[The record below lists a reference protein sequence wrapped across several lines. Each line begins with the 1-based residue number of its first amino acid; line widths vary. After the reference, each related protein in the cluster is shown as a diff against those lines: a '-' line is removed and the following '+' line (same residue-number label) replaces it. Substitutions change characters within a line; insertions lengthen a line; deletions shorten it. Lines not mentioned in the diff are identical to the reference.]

1 MYFISFLKKIFY
13 QEKHEEISEENEIL
27 KNNNSKNNT
36 NIEINE
42 CKNNYSFILE
52 NIMIIR
58 IILIIAFFYFIS
70 FFIKM
75 MKKEKAF
82 KNQNLSLNQKLFT
95 KADLDN
101 LKSHQ
106 LINNKNILLSK
117 KININLKLEHSN
129 YVHLEIESNHKNR
142 WKVPKEILNKDYFK
156 TLNEKK
162 SVKKKVEFEIEYG
175 QQNDDFFFNL
185 YFESGRNKNILY
197 SFTTENNFL
206 YSKTYINFESIL
218 SSDDIYGFG
227 ERIHSFKLTEGIY
240 TIWPTNQKPI
250 YDEGKGGQ
258 NLFGHQPIGLHK
270 TKFKDLW
277 LGFVFFN
284 SNAQDV
290 QIYKNYKGN
299 TILSH
304 KTIGGIINYYIIVNN
319 SPENVIKDINY
330 LIGLPPLP
338 PYWGLGYHHGSDMI
352 KDIDTFK
359 EIYQLYKT
367 KKIPIDSM
375 WIKEIV
381 LNKEYKNM
389 DEDDEL
395 NDDNFAYF
403 IREKLHYNDRTNL
416 VITRD
421 CDISYNDRHYQK
433 YFKIADEYN
442 ILVKSGFTE
451 SNLISQYEK
460 GRAMTPDF
468 LDPEI
473 NILWNEILFD
483 IYNTEANFDG
493 ICLENEPIPLK
504 YSDTCQ
510 GEILSNSYSCNMLKE
525 FKLSY
530 LPGYKDKIN
539 ILSNGGLS
547 LSALTFNN
555 MIFNNKPLIN
565 IYQSK
570 HSFNYIKSLKKR
582 PFIISQSNSFGS
594 GKYSFHWFGNYKSL
608 NEYLKYSISSIFT
621 YNIFGIPFT
630 GADICGTHK
639 TANPNLCL
647 RWYNIGAFYPFMR
660 NNFHLT
666 QKEKEKYPWSFGP
679 EIENI
684 IKRDIKVRYS
694 LLRYFYSQLFLISL
708 NEKGG
713 LFKPVM
719 FEFPNEAESYMDDI
733 ENRIMIGEALLLCP
747 FFDNEENDK
756 EFFFP
761 NGNWN
766 KYPNGEN
773 IINYNDNNRKIKL
786 SGKKEE
792 LHLFLRGGYII
803 PMQDT
808 LNNYISNTFYLRL
821 EKINLI
827 INPDSYGY
835 SKGIIFF
842 DNDDIDTLENN
853 TFIRVNL
860 EFKEK
865 ILKIKVQFNDMK
877 YIYKDDI
884 LNSIEIWRIN
894 DIYEEKIINKD
905 NIDFIMKIK
914 NEKKKINGVIDK
926 EKNKIKITFN
936 DEVSLFDVNEIDMNC

>member
-1 MYFISFLKKIFY
+1 MYFISFLKKIFF
-13 QEKHEEISEENEIL
+13 QETNEEITEEKETL
-27 KNNNSKNNT
+27 KNNNQKN
-36 NIEINE
+36 IISILDKEFD
-42 CKNNYSFILE
+42 YSFLFKNILA
-52 NIMIIR
+52 IR
-58 IILIIAFFYFIS
+58 IILIIAFFFFVY
-70 FFIKM
+70 FFIKVM
-75 MKKEKAF
+75 TKKEKVF
-82 KNQNLSLNQKLFT
+82 ENQTLSLNQRLYKKL
-95 KADLDN
+95 DLRSI
-101 LKSHQ
+101 KSQQ
-106 LINNKNILLSK
+106 LINKNNIRVSK

-142 WKVPKEILNKDYFK
+142 WKVPKEILNKNYFN
-156 TLNEKK
+156 TLDEKK
-162 SVKKKVEFEIEYG
+162 SEKKKVEFEIEYG

-185 YFESGRNKNILY
+185 YFESKRNKNIFY

-218 SSDDIYGFG
+218 SSDDIFGFG
-227 ERIHSFKLTEGIY
+227 ERVHSFKLTEGIY
-240 TIWPTNQKPI
+240 TIWPTNQKPF

-258 NLFGHQPIGLHK
+258 NLYGHQPIGLHK
-270 TKFKDLW
+270 TKYKDLW

-284 SNAQDV
+284 SNAQDI
-290 QIYKNYKGN
+290 QISKNNKNN

-304 KTIGGIINYYIIVNN
+304 KTIGGIIDYYIIVNN
-319 SPENVIKDINY
+319 SPENVIKDINF
-330 LIGLPPLP
+330 LIGPPTLP
-338 PYWGLGYHHGSDMI
+338 PYWGLGYHHGGDM
-352 KDIDTFK
+352 FK
-359 EIYQLYKT
+359 TVDEFKKIYELYKT

-381 LNKEYKNM
+381 LNREYKNYEE
-389 DEDDEL
+389 EDYL
-395 NDDNFAYF
+395 SDDNFAYF
-403 IREKLHYNDRTNL
+403 IREKLHYNDHTNL

-421 CDISYNDRHYQK
+421 CDISYNDRQYKK

-451 SNLISQYEK
+451 NNLISQYEK

-510 GEILSNSYSCNMLKE
+510 GEILSSSYACNMLKE
-525 FKLSY
+525 FQLSY
-530 LPGYKDKIN
+530 LPGYKNEIN
-539 ILSNGGLS
+539 ILSSGGLS

-570 HSFNYIKSLKKR
+570 HSFNYLKSIKKR
-582 PFIISQSNSFGS
+582 PFIMSQSNSFGS
-594 GKYSFHWFGNYKSL
+594 GKYSFHWFGNYKSF
-608 NEYLKYSISSIFT
+608 NDYLRYSVSSIFT

-639 TANPNLCL
+639 TADPNLCL

-666 QKEKEKYPWSFGP
+666 HMEKDKYPWSFGP

-684 IKRDIKVRYS
+684 IKRNIKMRYS
-694 LLRYFYSQLFLISL
+694 LLRYFYSQLFLISI

-713 LFKPVM
+713 FFKPVM
-719 FEFPNEAESYMDDI
+719 FEYPNEIESYIDDI
-733 ENRIMIGEALLLCP
+733 ENRIMIGEAFLLCP
-747 FFDNEENDK
+747 FYDNDENDK

-761 NGNWN
+761 NDNWN
-766 KYPNGEN
+766 KYPKGEN
-773 IINYNDNNRKIKL
+773 IINYNDEKRKIKL

-808 LNNYISNTFYLRL
+808 LDKYISNTYYLRL
-821 EKINLI
+821 KKLNLI

-835 SKGIIFF
+835 SKGNIFF

-853 TFIRVNL
+853 TYISVNL
-860 EFKEK
+860 EFKGK
-865 ILKIKVQFNDMK
+865 ILKIKVNFNNIK

-884 LNSIEIWRIN
+884 LNTIEIWRIN
-894 DIYEEKIINKD
+894 EIYEEKIINKGK
-905 NIDFIMKIK
+905 IDLIMKIK
-914 NEKKKINGVIDK
+914 NEIKKTNGVIDK
-926 EKNKIKITFN
+926 EKNKMKIIF
-936 DEVSLFDVNEIDMNC
+936 DEEVSLFDINEIDINC